1 MKVYLAE
8 TIVEYIKNYGDYT
21 FAEKPLNHVDSL
33 ALCQF
38 CYLKFDGLVPLV
50 TENKR
55 SVTVRQLASDKDFDG
70 LFADERF
77 EKQNRALFGAMLHS
91 KRFSGMKMNCYIN
104 IVEEEWETQFS
115 AITFLLGDGT
125 MYIAYRGTD
134 ETIVGWKEDF
144 NMAFQSPVP
153 GQAYAVKYLNM
164 VMGRLPNRFYLGGHS
179 KGGNLAVYA
188 AMNCPEAEQERIIRI
203 YSMDGPGFRP
213 EVLEKYKYEAV
224 EERIV
229 KILPHSSLVGMLFE
243 TTDHYKVVESRTFGL
258 LQHDPFTW
266 LIEGDDFKYV
276 KGLYGSR
283 RFADDTLNEWVRSLD
298 DKQRRIFVDTL
309 YQVVSASKAENLIE
323 LTADWKKSM
332 TGIVTAMKEV
342 DGETQ
347 KAIKRIIA
355 ELFEIAMER
364 LKEAGNRGRRA
375 PVRRRKKPVTDQS
388 ADARS
393 EPK

>member
-1 MKVYLAE
+1 MAE

>member
-1 MKVYLAE
+1 MAE

-347 KAIKRIIA
+347 KAIKRIIG

-393 EPK
+393 ETK

>member
-1 MKVYLAE
+1 MAE

-347 KAIKRIIA
+347 KAIKRIIG

-375 PVRRRKKPVTDQS
+375 SVRRRKKPVTDQS

>member
-1 MKVYLAE
+1 MAE

-55 SVTVRQLASDKDFDG
+55 SVTVRQLASDKDFGG

-347 KAIKRIIA
+347 KAIKRIIG

>member
-1 MKVYLAE
+1 MAE

-332 TGIVTAMKEV
+332 MGIVTAMKEV

>member
-1 MKVYLAE
+1 MAE

-347 KAIKRIIA
+347 KAIKRIIG

>member
-1 MKVYLAE
+1 MAE

-55 SVTVRQLASDKDFDG
+55 SVTVWQLASDKDFDG

>member
-1 MKVYLAE
+1 MAE

-332 TGIVTAMKEV
+332 MGIVTAMKEV

-347 KAIKRIIA
+347 KAIKRIIG

-375 PVRRRKKPVTDQS
+375 SVRRRKKPVTDQS